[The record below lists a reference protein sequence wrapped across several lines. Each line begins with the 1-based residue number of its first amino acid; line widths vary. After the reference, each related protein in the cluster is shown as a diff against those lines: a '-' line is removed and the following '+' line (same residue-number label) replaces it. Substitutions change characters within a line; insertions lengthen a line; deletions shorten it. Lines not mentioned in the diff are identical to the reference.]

1 MSWDWTHSCVYRF
14 SYICPYFKARRHAVQ
29 NLIFCNRGTS
39 INFGELI
46 LNFTCYT
53 CYTYCWRFPSNPNWL
68 PLSGA
73 SLNLNDAAHNYLVQR
88 YGVFDH
94 APQAVDDGRESDS
107 ARCITFAV
115 HLGPSPREIEHG
127 TALQRNVILKLLQ
140 TTFSWN
146 YRCSLRR
153 QTSAPKSDGK
163 TRNVN
168 LKRCEMWKVL
178 RCQGSFNTKTQF
190 PKFSRY
196 GSSNLVCP
204 RFKRES
210 EGGRSFSVRAARIWI
225 ALPNS
230 SKKSTNVHSFK
241 KGLIDFYAS
250 SLKDTHRF
258 IVS

>member
-1 MSWDWTHSCVYRF
+1 MSWDWTQSCVYRF
-14 SYICPYFKARRHAVQ
+14 PYICPYFKARRHAVQ

-53 CYTYCWRFPSNPNWL
+53 CYPYCWRFPSNPNWL

-107 ARCITFAV
+107 ARCITIAV

-127 TALQRNVILKLLQ
+127 TALQRNVILKLLE

-168 LKRCEMWKVL
+168 LKRCEMW
-178 RCQGSFNTKTQF
+178 C
-190 PKFSRY
+190 
-196 GSSNLVCP
+196 
-204 RFKRES
+204 
-210 EGGRSFSVRAARIWI
+210 
-225 ALPNS
+225 
-230 SKKSTNVHSFK
+230 
-241 KGLIDFYAS
+241 
-250 SLKDTHRF
+250 
-258 IVS
+258 